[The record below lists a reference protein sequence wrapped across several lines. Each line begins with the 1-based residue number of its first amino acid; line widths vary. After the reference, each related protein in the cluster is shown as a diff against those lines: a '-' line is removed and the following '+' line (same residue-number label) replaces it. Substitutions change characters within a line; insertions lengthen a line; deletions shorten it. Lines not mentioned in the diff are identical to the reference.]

1 MVLRELARRHF
12 SDGSVNRT
20 DIMLMGF
27 SHVNPTMLTP
37 TVPSTNNISN
47 LCWGVA
53 GKWQRTQN
61 TSSFKAMAPV
71 NIRKELQSFVGQVLR
86 EGGEDAS
93 LAYPRRGKGK
103 GKGKGKSKGKSKGKG
118 KDVKGKGKFGKN
130 GKGKSGKS
138 LQKGGSEGSGFK
150 TPRRLLRK
158 QKRQEKKARR
168 DHFFGHKAETE
179 TKETKVTSKSK
190 AGMDGKS
197 GKPARKRKFRDDDEE
212 ITSEDEGPKDDQDE
226 DVGKSGTLQPDAGDF
241 AEEGAESEEPQA
253 SDAEASEA
261 PDEAEGRS
269 EVAQGGYLPPHLRAK
284 ARDGLQ
290 SQQRTLRGILNRVS
304 EGNLDPSS
312 LEIVK
317 VLSDLVPQIGSAKA
331 ADAFV
336 EALLSAAV
344 EDPNI
349 SVLVLG
355 CFAALVAACHVV
367 FGPAFGAAAL
377 LKCLEMLRLRMKM
390 STDADPDEPSN
401 DARIAKNCVIFT
413 MLMFSFGILPGN
425 VVFDVVRF
433 VLTRPITEVSAEL
446 SLTILR
452 YGGRQLRS
460 DCPEDFREVLRF
472 VTTEAGEAQMA
483 TRSETSSKSS
493 METRLDYL
501 LKELNDLKNNKVSF
515 AVMDRFNQTRGWLQT
530 APLLKGRKVSDHVLA
545 VPFRVLHDEV
555 PPNWPTQDAAS
566 TTVLARSKASN
577 QSDPLRQAAVAQRL
591 TSELRQNLFV
601 ALMGAEDYEDA
612 VERVSMAASGA
623 KTGSAEAC
631 VVLFHCAIRER
642 KPNAFYAHVAQS
654 LCSRP
659 APVGK
664 RFSHSMKRAA
674 VQHIQQAHT
683 YGVRAAVCL
692 AELLAAMMISSSV
705 QLPMAV
711 VRFTRFGGDEEGGG
725 EGLQGVLGLLL
736 RHLVESVLQRAV
748 DSQIPSL
755 FGSLRKYNDVREGML
770 LVLDGQV
777 RPRLPPQAANPAIWD
792 NFRLARKEVA
802 TAGHADMD

>member
-1 MVLRELARRHF
+1 MLRELARRHF

-226 DVGKSGTLQPDAGDF
+226 DAGKSGTLQPDAGDF

-269 EVAQGGYLPPHLRAK
+269 EVAQGGYLPPHLRERHEMAFN
-284 ARDGLQ
+284 
-290 SQQRTLRGILNRVS
+290 LN
-304 EGNLDPSS
+304 
-312 LEIVK
+312 
-317 VLSDLVPQIGSAKA
+317 
-331 ADAFV
+331 
-336 EALLSAAV
+336 
-344 EDPNI
+344 
-349 SVLVLG
+349 
-355 CFAALVAACHVV
+355 
-367 FGPAFGAAAL
+367 
-377 LKCLEMLRLRMKM
+377 
-390 STDADPDEPSN
+390 
-401 DARIAKNCVIFT
+401 
-413 MLMFSFGILPGN
+413 
-425 VVFDVVRF
+425 
-433 VLTRPITEVSAEL
+433 
-446 SLTILR
+446 
-452 YGGRQLRS
+452 
-460 DCPEDFREVLRF
+460 
-472 VTTEAGEAQMA
+472 
-483 TRSETSSKSS
+483 
-493 METRLDYL
+493 
-501 LKELNDLKNNKVSF
+501 
-515 AVMDRFNQTRGWLQT
+515 
-530 APLLKGRKVSDHVLA
+530 
-545 VPFRVLHDEV
+545 
-555 PPNWPTQDAAS
+555 
-566 TTVLARSKASN
+566 
-577 QSDPLRQAAVAQRL
+577 
-591 TSELRQNLFV
+591 SEL
-601 ALMGAEDYEDA
+601 
-612 VERVSMAASGA
+612 
-623 KTGSAEAC
+623 C
-631 VVLFHCAIRER
+631 
-642 KPNAFYAHVAQS
+642 
-654 LCSRP
+654 
-659 APVGK
+659 
-664 RFSHSMKRAA
+664 
-674 VQHIQQAHT
+674 
-683 YGVRAAVCL
+683 
-692 AELLAAMMISSSV
+692 
-705 QLPMAV
+705 
-711 VRFTRFGGDEEGGG
+711 
-725 EGLQGVLGLLL
+725 
-736 RHLVESVLQRAV
+736 
-748 DSQIPSL
+748 
-755 FGSLRKYNDVREGML
+755 
-770 LVLDGQV
+770 
-777 RPRLPPQAANPAIWD
+777 
-792 NFRLARKEVA
+792 EVF
-802 TAGHADMD
+802 